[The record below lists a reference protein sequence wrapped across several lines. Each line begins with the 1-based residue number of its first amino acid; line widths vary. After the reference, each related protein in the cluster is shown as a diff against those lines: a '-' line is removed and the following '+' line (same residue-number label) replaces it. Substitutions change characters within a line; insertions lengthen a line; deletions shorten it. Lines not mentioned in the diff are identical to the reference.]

1 MWRRCATRATV
12 KRNLYRTLLM
22 GDPFQQR
29 AVVESYAM
37 FFGDVKSSLVYEP
50 TDIKLHYTINVYI
63 DLRSHDYMQ
72 RKNQI
77 RR

>member
-12 KRNLYRTLLM
+12 KRNLYGALLM
-22 GDPFQQR
+22 GELFKQR

-37 FFGDVKSSLVYEP
+37 FFGDVKSSLMYES
-50 TDIKLHYTINVYI
+50 TGSKLHYTINVYI
-63 DLRSHDYMQ
+63 DPRSHDYMQ

>member
-1 MWRRCATRATV
+1 
-12 KRNLYRTLLM
+12 M
-22 GDPFQQR
+22 GKPSKQQ

-37 FFGDVKSSLVYEP
+37 FFGDVKSSLVCEP
-50 TDIKLHYTINVYI
+50 TGIKLHYTINVYI